1 VALSAIRWAY
11 VVPQISAVSGKSLLP
26 IQATH
31 FMLYSW
37 LPFDRNQFFAGFP
50 PAENRP
56 LKAIRILVRRRSDGI
71 CSMSKPVVEVQIR
84 GLAETS
90 GGCAVFLGNE
100 EKVFVMFVDQSV
112 GLAIA
117 LFQQGTKKERP
128 LTHDLLANILRA
140 LDAKIE
146 KVIVND
152 LNGGTYFAR
161 LVLSTENEL
170 KQKKIIEIDA
180 RPSDCIAMATQ
191 QPAPIYVSLDVWDQ
205 LEDVTEVLRKLQ
217 QEGSHTEDSDEEE
230 ES

>member
-1 VALSAIRWAY
+1 
-11 VVPQISAVSGKSLLP
+11 
-26 IQATH
+26 
-31 FMLYSW
+31 
-37 LPFDRNQFFAGFP
+37 
-50 PAENRP
+50 
-56 LKAIRILVRRRSDGI
+56 
-71 CSMSKPVVEVQIR
+71 MSKPVVEVQIR
-84 GLAETS
+84 GLAATS

-112 GLAIA
+112 GTAIA

-152 LNGGTYFAR
+152 LQGGTYFAR
-161 LVLSTENEL
+161 LVLSAENEL

-205 LEDVTEVLRKLQ
+205 LEDVTETLRMIQ
-217 QEGSHTEDSDEEE
+217 QEGSHTEESDEEK